1 MTTALTTLGADD
13 VHTNVQAFLNV
24 LGVANHVHAEDTS
37 AVELLNDSLGGN
49 TNSRDEELG
58 AALDNDIDELVELAL
73 SIVIASWRAMLAG
86 VELAKQVVIH

>member
-1 MTTALTTLGADD
+1 M
-13 VHTNVQAFLNV
+13 